1 MFALHPIADF
11 NDCWINVCIVPT
23 GDTADCLECNGQHIH
38 GPKKA
43 ARTRLLSSTL
53 LMVDHAA
60 INAGFDLRRYVM
72 KPIPAKPRSSITQVD
87 GCGNCRDS
95 CARRG

>member
-1 MFALHPIADF
+1 MTAGSMCALGA
-11 NDCWINVCIVPT
+11 
-23 GDTADCLECNGQHIH
+23 TADCLECNGQHIH

-43 ARTRLLSSTL
+43 ARRRLLSSTL

-72 KPIPAKPRSSITQVD
+72 KPIPAKPRSSVTEVD

-95 CARRG
+95 CARWFSCLRLRLT